1 MATSGLCL
9 AFGAYA
15 GAWGAFLL
23 FFANFLAMLTV
34 ATAIFI
40 IAGFVTKEEIDSA
53 RQFLRRFA
61 AAGVG
66 LALVTVLLTVYLVR
80 MIQEFRTQQAVTA
93 VLVEALAD
101 DPTTTV
107 DRIDFNRENGRL
119 AVLSHI
125 LTRQVLSPKKVK
137 EIETA
142 IGERLEEDVDL
153 YFRCNITTDV
163 TSTGSASLR
172 VQRNLDG
179 TFTQREPSREARTLQ
194 LAEQTVREIL
204 VALPNIMLIDIDLVR
219 LPTRLVVVVTVESS
233 RPPVPSEVR
242 KAELA
247 IQERLDDPNVRL
259 LVRTISSID
268 ISAKG
273 RVLLGGAHFGEQR
286 WDVDMKQRTIEAKA
300 KERIERL
307 PNLFANSV
315 DAVKEEEKWVL
326 RAEVV
331 GPRVLSVKEVR
342 TIEQALEKDFGE
354 PVELTVWARSEYVVT
369 SHGYDSFDTYA
380 EGMESKTETP

>member
-107 DRIDFNRENGRL
+107 DRI
-119 AVLSHI
+119 
-125 LTRQVLSPKKVK
+125 
-137 EIETA
+137 
-142 IGERLEEDVDL
+142 
-153 YFRCNITTDV
+153 
-163 TSTGSASLR
+163 
-172 VQRNLDG
+172 
-179 TFTQREPSREARTLQ
+179 
-194 LAEQTVREIL
+194 
-204 VALPNIMLIDIDLVR
+204 
-219 LPTRLVVVVTVESS
+219 
-233 RPPVPSEVR
+233 
-242 KAELA
+242 
-247 IQERLDDPNVRL
+247 
-259 LVRTISSID
+259 
-268 ISAKG
+268 
-273 RVLLGGAHFGEQR
+273 
-286 WDVDMKQRTIEAKA
+286 
-300 KERIERL
+300 
-307 PNLFANSV
+307 
-315 DAVKEEEKWVL
+315 
-326 RAEVV
+326 
-331 GPRVLSVKEVR
+331 
-342 TIEQALEKDFGE
+342 
-354 PVELTVWARSEYVVT
+354 
-369 SHGYDSFDTYA
+369 
-380 EGMESKTETP
+380 